1 MSTPSAAS
9 GTPGHHGRGALI
21 ATARAPEVGS
31 LHALL
36 DSIDA
41 DVARAWVVLQDVPG
55 TDADAVAAHPA
66 VARVL
71 TADLLPLSHARNLA
85 LHEVFRDATD
95 PDRIPTFVGFPDA
108 DGSYAPGSLD
118 AVTAALA
125 TGVDVIVGRYGPSD
139 GPIDIERFPD
149 TPGDLDWGGVR
160 SRATSVT
167 LFVSGRAAIG
177 LGYVMPYLGL
187 GTPWPAGED
196 VEYALRALKR
206 GYTGR
211 YVPEAVTHHPYGTE
225 LDPARRPIRYL
236 LVAAYPPPGGTTIV
250 RSLKRLA
257 AGPSQPT
264 NPAENAADTAA
275 AAASLGVKT
284 EVASAFKG
292 VQPSAVRRLRS
303 FAAATPAQQ
312 WVLVQR
318 DGRTGTPTSG
328 KGADTP

>member
-1 MSTPSAAS
+1 MSGPRS
-9 GTPGHHGRGALI
+9 RGALI
-21 ATARAPEVGS
+21 ATARAHEVQP
-31 LHALL
+31 LRALL

-41 DVARAWVVLQDVPG
+41 ELARAWVVLQDVPG
-55 TDADAVAAHPA
+55 HEADAIAAHPA

-71 TADLLPLSHARNLA
+71 PADLLPLSHARNLA
-85 LHEVFRDATD
+85 LHEVFQDATD

-108 DGSYAPGSLD
+108 DGLYAPGALD
-118 AVTAALA
+118 AVVETLA

-149 TPGDLDWGGVR
+149 TPGELDWGGVR

-211 YVPEAVTHHPYGTE
+211 YVPAAVTHHPYGTE

-257 AGPSQPT
+257 SGPSQPASQPQPGT
-264 NPAENAADTAA
+264 EQPTAVAAPETAP
-275 AAASLGVKT
+275 SLGMKT

-292 VQPSAVRRLRS
+292 VQPSVVRRLRS

-318 DGRTGTPTSG
+318 DGRTGAPPSG
-328 KGADTP
+328 KGAETS

>member
-1 MSTPSAAS
+1 
-9 GTPGHHGRGALI
+9 
-21 ATARAPEVGS
+21 
-31 LHALL
+31 
-36 DSIDA
+36 
-41 DVARAWVVLQDVPG
+41 
-55 TDADAVAAHPA
+55 
-66 VARVL
+66 
-71 TADLLPLSHARNLA
+71 
-85 LHEVFRDATD
+85 
-95 PDRIPTFVGFPDA
+95 
-108 DGSYAPGSLD
+108 
-118 AVTAALA
+118 
-125 TGVDVIVGRYGPSD
+125 VDVVVGRYGPSD

-149 TPGDLDWGGVR
+149 TPGHLDWGGVR

-211 YVPEAVTHHPYGTE
+211 YVPAAVTHHPYGTE

-250 RSLKRLA
+250 RSLRRLA
-257 AGPSQPT
+257 AGPSQPSSLIDEAT
-264 NPAENAADTAA
+264 DASTATP
-275 AAASLGVKT
+275 AASLGVKT
-284 EVASAFKG
+284 EVVSAFKG
-292 VQPSAVRRLRS
+292 VQPAAVRRLRS

-318 DGRTGTPTSG
+318 DGRTGIPGSG
-328 KGADTP
+328 KGAGNP